1 MKNYLQFQITNQNS
15 TERDIIIATLSE
27 FGFEGFEET
36 DEGINATTLE
46 GQVNLDEVDAWLH
59 EQGFTFRYS
68 TIPDQNWNALWES
81 NFEPV
86 VVNDFACVRAHFHAP
101 NPQVKYDL
109 LITPKMSFGTGHH
122 ATTWQMMEQMQHL
135 PIAGSRVFDFGTG
148 TGVLAILAEKM
159 GAAEVEAIDIDT
171 WSIENAAENI
181 TNNEC
186 TKIKLHLAEKL
197 DSFAAAYIVL
207 ANINKH
213 ILLDNASELIALTKP
228 GGFLLLS
235 GLLVDDEKDIQDT
248 FTSIAFEFRNK
259 TEKSGWIALLYRQ
272 KETEC

>member
-1 MKNYLQFQITNQNS
+1 MKNYLQFQIANHDS
-15 TERDIIIATLSE
+15 AERDIIIATLSE
-27 FGFEGFEET
+27 FGFDGFEET

-46 GQVNLDEVDAWLH
+46 GQINQDEVEEWLNDH
-59 EQGFTFRYS
+59 GLTFSYS

-86 VVNDFACVRAHFHAP
+86 VVNDFAGVRAHFHAP
-101 NPQVKYDL
+101 NTQVKYDL

-135 PIAGSRVFDFGTG
+135 PIAGCRVFDFGTG

-159 GAAEVEAIDIDT
+159 GASEVEAIDIDT

-181 TNNEC
+181 ANNGCKNIE
-186 TKIKLHLAEKL
+186 LHLAESVASYASA
-197 DSFAAAYIVL
+197 DVVL

-213 ILLDNASELIALTKP
+213 ILLGNASALATLVKP
-228 GGFLLLS
+228 GGYLLLS
-235 GLLVDDEKDIQDT
+235 GLLKDDEKDIQDA
-248 FTSIAFEFRNK
+248 FTSLTFEFLNK
-259 TEKSGWIALLYRQ
+259 TERTGWIAILYRQ
-272 KETEC
+272 KKAEC